1 MCSSD
6 LKAMAEIKVAAV
18 DPTINLLY
26 PMKEALKAGATV
38 GEVADLLR
46 GAWGTYRPSEN
57 F

>member
-26 PMKEALKAGATV
+26 PMKEAQKAGATV

-46 GAWGTYRPSEN
+46 GTWGTYRPSEN

>member
-1 MCSSD
+1 
-6 LKAMAEIKVAAV
+6 MAEIKVAAV